1 MEAVSLAT
9 YTHDPGGGLLKAVKE
24 RMSLLTDIY
33 DEQFVVVTDATD
45 DVIIAQLEDFGCTVA
60 IQEDGVVYER
70 VGDARRM
77 AVSVAADGSRGYMH
91 FVDFDRIL
99 QWAGSHPGELR
110 RVVGEIPRHDFLIIG
125 RTQRAME
132 SHPVSQ
138 RETERLANKV
148 ASLVLG
154 REVDVTATSRGLSP
168 EAARTVLEYSNV
180 KSFETDSEWPVIIQ
194 CQSEMRIGYIEV
206 DGLGFEDWLQ
216 YADDVDAAGGLEN
229 WKRAKDEDPARW
241 LHRMR
246 LAQMIAEAALA
257 TYNELA

>member
-1 MEAVSLAT
+1 MV
-9 YTHDPGGGLLKAVKE
+9 
-24 RMSLLTDIY
+24 
-33 DEQFVVVTDATD
+33 
-45 DVIIAQLEDFGCTVA
+45 IAQLEDFGCTVA
-60 IQEDGVVYER
+60 IQEDGVGHER

-91 FVDFDRIL
+91 FGDFDRIL
-99 QWAGSHPGELR
+99 LWAG
-110 RVVGEIPRHDFLIIG
+110 
-125 RTQRAME
+125 

-154 REVDVTATSRGLSP
+154 REVDVTAASRGLSS

-180 KSFETDSEWPVIIQ
+180 TSFETDSEWPVIIQ

-216 YADDVDAAGGLEN
+216 YADEVDAAGGLEN
-229 WKRAKDEDPARW
+229 WKRAKDEDPERW

-246 LAQMIAEAALA
+246 LAFRIAEAALA